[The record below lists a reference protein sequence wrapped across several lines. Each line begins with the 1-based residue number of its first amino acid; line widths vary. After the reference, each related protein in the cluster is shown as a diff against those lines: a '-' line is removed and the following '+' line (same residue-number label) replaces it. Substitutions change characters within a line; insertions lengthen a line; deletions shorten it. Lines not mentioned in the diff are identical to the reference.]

1 MQIDTK
7 FYSVN
12 QFLRPAEVSARIYE
26 IMAFQWTGMQSV
38 RLPRLGKEGNPSAAL
53 LITVCAFAHILKQKK
68 SLRFQ
73 SEGLCRYFIQRSRL
87 IASNIPYS
95 KG

>member
-7 FYSVN
+7 FYSDN
-12 QFLRPAEVSARIYE
+12 QFQRPAEVRARIYE

-38 RLPRLGKEGNPSAAL
+38 RLPRLGKEGKPSAAL

-68 SLRFQ
+68 ILA
-73 SEGLCRYFIQRSRL
+73 L
-87 IASNIPYS
+87 S
-95 KG
+95 KRRTLQIFSFKGAG